1 MKYDML
7 KLSDIRRVLDAFYGH
22 NNCVNERYAKENVC
36 ISDCDRFVSRFFRKY
51 VDRYIILI
59 DREVIAYRFKN
70 GFVMCE
76 PVSIYSKGFDCC
88 PAGATPVYRNTKKFL
103 HVKGFSAVNSMR
115 GTDYIEMNCYD
126 MVGNSLK
133 FKIDH
138 NNLMRMQFREIS
150 KSEFEMWAMLF
161 RDDREPIPFNVTRF
175 VEVEV
180 MNNRR
185 RKRTEFKEEV
195 TRVMAR
201 DEVEASNMMTNVL
214 SVERVEE

>member
-7 KLSDIRRVLDAFYGH
+7 KLNDVQRVLDTFYAH
-22 NNCVNERYAKENVC
+22 KSCINERLSKDGDY
-36 ISDCDRFVSRFFRKY
+36 ISDRDRFVKKFFGKY
-51 VDRYIILI
+51 AQRYIVLM
-59 DREVIAYRFKN
+59 DREVVAYRFKN
-70 GFVMCE
+70 GFMVCE

-103 HVKGFSAVNSMR
+103 HVEGFSAVNSMR
-115 GTDYIEMNCYD
+115 GTDYIEMNCCD

-138 NNLMRMQFREIS
+138 NNLMRMQFKEIL

-180 MNNRR
+180 TNNRK
-185 RKRTEFKEEV
+185 RKRTEFKKEV
-195 TRVMAR
+195 TRVLAR
-201 DEVEASNMMTNVL
+201 DEDEAGNMMTNVI
-214 SVERVEE
+214 SVEREE